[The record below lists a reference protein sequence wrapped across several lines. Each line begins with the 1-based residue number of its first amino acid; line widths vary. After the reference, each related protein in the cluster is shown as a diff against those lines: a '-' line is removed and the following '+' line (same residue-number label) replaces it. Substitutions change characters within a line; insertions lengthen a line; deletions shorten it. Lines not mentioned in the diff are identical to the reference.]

1 MFSPANTI
9 TLAITLSACNTH
21 VVTNQPPQARWTAP
35 THTHTHSPPTIA
47 NGGQTHIHTHTIR
60 GQINWRQRRRT
71 TKFNYTYNS
80 CIAVPVFLLF
90 LFCRILSPAFDATN
104 PDSGLMTLI
113 FFSIYWTQP
122 LPTSSPTWA
131 PIAGWPKLSSWACNF
146 KLKGSTQLNPRLD
159 HRGRI
164 DPGNGIM
171 AQAVLANCSS
181 ASMLYAASV
190 WYFLFGLCLASSGQI
205 QLLIFYAFLSI
216 AVRNIPSNAVRLVGL
231 MVGGSVLCVVVVAM
245 PADKKGF
252 GRA

>member
-1 MFSPANTI
+1 MYCSPCFS
-9 TLAITLSACNTH
+9 S
-21 VVTNQPPQARWTAP
+21 
-35 THTHTHSPPTIA
+35 
-47 NGGQTHIHTHTIR
+47 
-60 GQINWRQRRRT
+60 
-71 TKFNYTYNS
+71 F
-80 CIAVPVFLLF
+80 F
-90 LFCRILSPAFDATN
+90 ILSNIESGIWRHQSGFWTHDFDL
-104 PDSGLMTLI
+104 D
-113 FFSIYWTQP
+113 FFSIYWTHP